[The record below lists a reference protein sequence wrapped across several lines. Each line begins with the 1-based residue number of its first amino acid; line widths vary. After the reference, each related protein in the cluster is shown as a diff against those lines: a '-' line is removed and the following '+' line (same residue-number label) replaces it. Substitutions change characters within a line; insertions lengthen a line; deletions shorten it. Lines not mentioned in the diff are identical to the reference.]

1 MHVLLKVVIELYATS
16 MTFSCFVGILLNVH
30 QQRFIVSHG
39 LIQIRGET
47 LLVGWLVLK
56 KTKVEINICWDIC
69 NVSVYIIHM

>member
-1 MHVLLKVVIELYATS
+1 MHVLLKVVFELYVTS
-16 MTFSCFVGILLNVH
+16 MIFSCFVGILLNVH

>member
-1 MHVLLKVVIELYATS
+1 MHVLLKVVIELYVTS

-39 LIQIRGET
+39 IIQLRGET

>member
-1 MHVLLKVVIELYATS
+1 MHVLLKVVIELYVSS

>member
-1 MHVLLKVVIELYATS
+1 MHVLLKVVIELYVSS

-47 LLVGWLVLK
+47 LLVGWLVLQ

>member
-1 MHVLLKVVIELYATS
+1 MHVLLKVVIELYVSS

-39 LIQIRGET
+39 LIQLRGET

>member
-1 MHVLLKVVIELYATS
+1 MHVLLKVVIELFVSS

>member
-1 MHVLLKVVIELYATS
+1 MHVLLKVVIELYVSS

-47 LLVGWLVLK
+47 LLVG
-56 KTKVEINICWDIC
+56 
-69 NVSVYIIHM
+69 

>member
-1 MHVLLKVVIELYATS
+1 MHVLLKVVIELYVTS

-39 LIQIRGET
+39 LIQLRGET
-47 LLVGWLVLK
+47 LLVGWLVLQN
-56 KTKVEINICWDIC
+56 TKVEINICWDIC

>member
-1 MHVLLKVVIELYATS
+1 MHVLLKVVFELYVTS

>member
-1 MHVLLKVVIELYATS
+1 MHVLLKVVIELYVSS

-30 QQRFIVSHG
+30 QQRCIVSHG

>member
-1 MHVLLKVVIELYATS
+1 MHVLLKVVIELYVTS

-30 QQRFIVSHG
+30 QQRCIVSHG

>member
-1 MHVLLKVVIELYATS
+1 MHVLLKVVIELYVTS

-39 LIQIRGET
+39 LIQLRGET

>member
-1 MHVLLKVVIELYATS
+1 MHVLLKVVIELYVTS

>member
-1 MHVLLKVVIELYATS
+1 MHVLLKIVIELYVTS

-39 LIQIRGET
+39 IIQIRGET
-47 LLVGWLVLK
+47 LIVGWLVLQ
-56 KTKVEINICWDIC
+56 KTKVEINICSDIC

>member
-1 MHVLLKVVIELYATS
+1 MHVLLKVVFELYVTS
-16 MTFSCFVGILLNVH
+16 MIFSCFVGILLNVH

-39 LIQIRGET
+39 LIQLRGET

>member
-1 MHVLLKVVIELYATS
+1 MHVLLKVVIELYVTS

-47 LLVGWLVLK
+47 LLVGWLILK